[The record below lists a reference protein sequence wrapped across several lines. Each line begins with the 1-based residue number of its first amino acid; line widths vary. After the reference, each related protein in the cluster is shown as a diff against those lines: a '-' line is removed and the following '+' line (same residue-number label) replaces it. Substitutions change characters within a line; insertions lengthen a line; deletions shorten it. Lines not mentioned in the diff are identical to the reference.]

1 VSLADALEA
10 AAGALPGEA
19 DAIRPANGDA
29 ARLLAVLPADGAE
42 RVAAWLL
49 AERPN
54 DAEELAEVWCEDPKG
69 QAALLAVEEGALP
82 KPGRKLLRRLR
93 HRLRSRGV
101 ATPEPT
107 PAPTVA
113 KLPHVEEALSGAFVT
128 ALDPLGARQ
137 LWWVESAGPGETRLF
152 ECTVDD
158 ARGVLAFDVYHP
170 TRGELRRFLRRLA
183 EHEGRSLF
191 AVEPATA
198 LALALAA
205 AERLAADRSV
215 PRGWIEWRA
224 RLAAARAS
232 ALPGRLAAE
241 ALGAEP
247 EGDSLAAAAKL
258 VSEGRLGPWP
268 PAPAVVTPVVERF
281 RTALDSPLVVSGAT
295 RREQVGRL
303 VEEAAAEVFGD
314 DARAVAAHRFRESA
328 WCFWRRGEES
338 EARACVA
345 AARAFEER
353 PAAENPVA
361 RAFVELWLRP
371 LLATGEPPAAAAAAA
386 SEPSLLVRP

>member
-1 VSLADALEA
+1 MSLADALEA
-10 AAGALPGEA
+10 AAGALPCEA

-29 ARLLAVLPADGAE
+29 ARLLAVLPAEGAA

-49 AERPN
+49 AERPD
-54 DAEELAEVWCEDPKG
+54 DAEELAEIWCEDAKG
-69 QAALLAVEEGALP
+69 QAALLAVDEAALP

-93 HRLRSRGV
+93 HGLRSRGV
-101 ATPEPT
+101 ATPKPA

-113 KLPHVEEALSGAFVT
+113 KLPAVEEALSGAFVT
-128 ALDPLGARQ
+128 GLDPLGTRQ
-137 LWWVESAGPGETRLF
+137 LWWVEAAGPGETRLF

-158 ARGVLAFDVYHP
+158 ARGVLAFDVYSP

-191 AVEPATA
+191 AVDPATA
-198 LALALAA
+198 KALALAA
-205 AERLAADRSV
+205 AARQASDRSV

-224 RLAAARAS
+224 RLAAARES
-232 ALPGRLAAE
+232 ALPGRLVAE
-241 ALGAEP
+241 ALAADPDGE
-247 EGDSLAAAAKL
+247 SLAAAAKL
-258 VSEGRLGPWP
+258 VGEGRLGPWP
-268 PAPAVVTPVVERF
+268 PAPAVVAPVVERF
-281 RTALDSPLVVSGAT
+281 RTALDSPLVVSGAA
-295 RREQVGRL
+295 RREQIGRL
-303 VEEAAAEVFGD
+303 VEEAAQEIFSE

-328 WCFWRRGEES
+328 WCFWRRGEEG
-338 EARACVA
+338 EARACLA

-371 LLATGEPPAAAAAAA
+371 LLGAAGEPPAAPAS